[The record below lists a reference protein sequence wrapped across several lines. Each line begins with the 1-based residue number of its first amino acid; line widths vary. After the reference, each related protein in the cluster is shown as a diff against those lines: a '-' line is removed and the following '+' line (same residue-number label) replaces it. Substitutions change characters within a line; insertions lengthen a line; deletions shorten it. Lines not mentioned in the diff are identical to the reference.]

1 MRRRSAGVLAGL
13 LILVP
18 ALAAFGSTQTRYI
31 KDSFDAASYSGSNGD
46 LPWAGPWTEGGDK
59 DPLEEGSGPS
69 GGQIHVG
76 PEDCAVAAKCAH
88 FEGLGQTI
96 EGASLKRFADLS
108 SHVYA
113 DTCFY
118 VSNVI
123 ASGGSLE
130 VFLTADGGG
139 SWSKVHGFNL
149 GTAFTC
155 HDAIV
160 IPEEYHTEG
169 FGIMLVVSAGEESVL
184 TIDDVEIKGTVEVET
199 TTTTTVASTTTTKRA
214 TTTTKATTTTT
225 TEPETTTTT
234 REFTTTTRPATTTT
248 IVTSTTTRD
257 QLVPLVSGTVP
268 PDSGIRDTERGLL
281 ARYDSRSFG
290 GGGPGIEDIEV
301 LGVEVT
307 ADFSIAAEAFGAA
320 KTGIAVLAL
329 IMGAAV
335 VSGMDWRRTRN
346 IPG

>member
-1 MRRRSAGVLAGL
+1 MRRRSWGALVAVLV
-13 LILVP
+13 LVP
-18 ALAAFGSTQTRYI
+18 ALTALGSTETRYI
-31 KDSFDAASYSGSNGD
+31 KDSFDAVSYSGSNGD

-160 IPEEYHTEG
+160 IPEGYHTAG

-184 TIDDVEIKGTVEVET
+184 TIDDVEIKGTVNEAGST
-199 TTTTTVASTTTTKRA
+199 TTSTLASTTTTK
-214 TTTTKATTTTT
+214 KATTTTT
-225 TEPETTTTT
+225 
-234 REFTTTTRPATTTT
+234 ATTTT
-248 IVTSTTTRD
+248 SLPASTTSTTTRPTSTTTTVPSTTTTVS
-257 QLVPLVSGTVP
+257 QEVVPLIGPTVP
-268 PDSGIRDTERGLL
+268 PNSGIRNAEHGLL

-290 GGGPGIEDIEV
+290 GGGLGIEDIEV

-307 ADFSIAAEAFGAA
+307 ADFSITAEAFGAA